1 MQFQVPKEIPL
12 VFHNDSTY
20 DYHFLIKQ
28 LAEEF
33 EGQMDCIGENT
44 EKYISFFQYQ
54 LKKKMIMVKQVHT
67 K

>member
-44 EKYISFFQYQ
+44 EKYILFFQYQ